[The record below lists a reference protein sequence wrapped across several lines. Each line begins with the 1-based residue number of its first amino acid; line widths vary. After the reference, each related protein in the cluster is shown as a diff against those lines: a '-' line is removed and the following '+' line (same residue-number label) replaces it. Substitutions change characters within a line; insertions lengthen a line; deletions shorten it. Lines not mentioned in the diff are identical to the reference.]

1 MRRPRPS
8 RSAIAVIFGLLCAIS
23 LLGLGGCVVAP
34 VGGYYG
40 GGAVYVPAPYYH
52 GGYYRGGGGYY
63 HGR

>member
-23 LLGLGGCVVAP
+23 LLSLGGCVVAP

-40 GGAVYVPAPYYH
+40 GAVYVPVPYYQ
-52 GGYYRGGGGYY
+52 GGYY
-63 HGR
+63 HGGGGRYYGR